1 MSDASR
7 FGDDSAGI
15 VIGPRDYLVRIDRG
29 SCVWRLL
36 GPSSSSASLQASN
49 NNNRDGTIIGVM
61 ELRNVVDGKLCAT
74 VGSEWS
80 GGVETKRCVMVRGE
94 WAPGSGVCT
103 LLYMMPA

>member
-7 FGDDSAGI
+7 FGDDSGGI
-15 VIGPRDYLVRIDRG
+15 VIFPRDYLVYIDREP
-29 SCVWRLL
+29 SVWRLL
-36 GPSSSSASLQASN
+36 GPSSLQASN
-49 NNNRDGTIIGVM
+49 NTNNRDGTIIGVM

-94 WAPGSGVCT
+94 WAPGSEVCIW
-103 LLYMMPA
+103 LHA